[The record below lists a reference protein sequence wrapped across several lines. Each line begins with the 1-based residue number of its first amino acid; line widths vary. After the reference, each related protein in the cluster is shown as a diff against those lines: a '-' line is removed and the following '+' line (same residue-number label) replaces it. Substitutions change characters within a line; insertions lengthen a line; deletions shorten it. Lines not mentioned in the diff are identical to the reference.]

1 MKEMKNTKPKSSI
14 LFLFLAIG
22 FILGILAGRYF
33 LFNSAR
39 TNEDSSYKYINP
51 ILTSGDNKVLPLPI
65 LDTLQKDLQKYADEK
80 QSTARISIYFKYLN
94 SGAWFGI
101 NENYEYAPAS
111 LFKVPIMIVNYKLEE
126 LHPGHLAQKTI
137 YKDEG
142 YYGLIQ
148 DIPPSNRLKEG
159 QEYTLDE
166 LINQLIK
173 YSDNS
178 VIPYLEEKA
187 QYSELQDIYLELG
200 LPNPYVLGDVKDI
213 MTPREYSTFFR
224 VLYNASYL
232 SNELSE
238 KALELLSNTNYDEGL
253 AAGIPSSVEIAN
265 KFGEREKI
273 VDGKTVQQLH
283 DCGIIYNPN
292 SPYLLCIMT
301 EGQNI
306 EKQKEIIAEI
316 SSITYRDLTKDNR

>member
-1 MKEMKNTKPKSSI
+1 MKEIKNTKLKSS
-14 LFLFLAIG
+14 LLLLCLVIG
-22 FILGILAGRYF
+22 FILGILVARYL
-33 LFNSAR
+33 LFTPDQAQKESP
-39 TNEDSSYKYINP
+39 YKYINP
-51 ILTSGDNKVLPLPI
+51 ILTSGENKALPLKTLDI
-65 LDTLQKDLQKYADEK
+65 LQDELQGYADEK
-80 QSTARISIYFKYLN
+80 KSKARISIYFKYLN

-126 LHPGHLAQKTI
+126 LHPGHLAKKAV
-137 YKDEG
+137 YRDEG
-142 YYGLIQ
+142 YHGLVQ

-159 QEYTLDE
+159 KEYTLDE

-178 VIPYLEEKA
+178 VLPYLEEKA
-187 QYSELQDIYLELG
+187 QYYELEDIYLELG

-224 VLYNASYL
+224 ILYNASYL
-232 SNELSE
+232 NNELSE
-238 KALELLSNTNYDEGL
+238 KALQLLSSTHYDEGL

-283 DCGIIYNPN
+283 DCGIIYYPK
-292 SPYLLCIMT
+292 SPYLLCVMT
-301 EGQNI
+301 EG
-306 EKQKEIIAEI
+306 EDMDTLKEIISEI
-316 SSITYRDLTKDNR
+316 SSITYLRLKEHNR